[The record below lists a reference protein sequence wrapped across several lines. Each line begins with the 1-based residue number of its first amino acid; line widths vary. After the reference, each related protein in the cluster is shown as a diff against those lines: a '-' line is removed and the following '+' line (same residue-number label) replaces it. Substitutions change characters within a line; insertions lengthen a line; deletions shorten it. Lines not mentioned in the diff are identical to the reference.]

1 MNYQLSI
8 INYILFDGV
17 CNLCNSSVQFVL
29 KHDKKAVYKFA
40 SLQSEA
46 GLQLLIKYGLSRT
59 EFNSFILIEANKVY
73 LKSTAALRVTRNLKG
88 MLPILYLFIIVP
100 TFIRDSV
107 YNYISQHRY
116 KWFGKLE
123 ECWLP
128 TKELRDRFL

>member
-1 MNYQLSI
+1 MKV
-8 INYILFDGV
+8 ILFDGV

-46 GLQLLIKYGLSRT
+46 GQELLTTYGLST
-59 EFNSFILIEANKVY
+59 NEFKSFVLIEDDKIY
-73 LKSTAALRVTRNLKG
+73 LRSTAALRVTRDLSG
-88 MLPILYLFIIVP
+88 ILPLLYLGIIIP
-100 TFIRDSV
+100 SFFRDSV

-116 KWFGKLE
+116 KWFGKRE

>member
-46 GLQLLIKYGLSRT
+46 GQQLLIKYGLSRT